1 LPEKPTTD
9 NLVRLLQFSIQNL
22 ETGSHLKDAT
32 AKVTVSNDQ
41 LYKFDN
47 ISVTDGG
54 FSLRCPFLDSGI
66 HEVVLKV
73 NSKDSSLALALFN
86 FPIS

>member
-1 LPEKPTTD
+1 LPEKPTAD

-22 ETGSHLKDAT
+22 QSGSHLRDVT
-32 AKVTVSNDQ
+32 GKVTVSNDQ

-54 FSLRCPFLDSGI
+54 FSLMCPFLDLVYMKSF
-66 HEVVLKV
+66 LK
-73 NSKDSSLALALFN
+73 
-86 FPIS
+86 